1 MTNGTPPQA
10 CLADFGF
17 TTMAIDSQNAMS
29 PSPTIQ
35 DETMAFMA
43 PEIIAPSKFGL
54 KNSVP
59 TQEGDVYAF
68 GSVILQVIAAH
79 HHHLFLLDDLSG
91 PDRRATVS

>member
-1 MTNGTPPQA
+1 MTNDTPPQA

-17 TTMAIDSQNAMS
+17 TTMVLDPQNVMS
-29 PSPTIQ
+29 SSLTIQ
-35 DETMAFMA
+35 GGTMAFMA

-79 HHHLFLLDDLSG
+79 HHHLV
-91 PDRRATVS
+91 VSS